1 MFFRL
6 WATPVPPVESSPT
19 LGHAVLLFGL
29 DPLDG
34 PKDGA
39 KKKPDETNI
48 SEGLTHQSE

>member
-34 PKDGA
+34 PKDGP
-39 KKKPDETNI
+39 KKTRRNQHFGGIDPPFRE
-48 SEGLTHQSE
+48 

>member
-6 WATPVPPVESSPT
+6 WATPDPPVESSPT

-34 PKDGA
+34 PKDFGGIDPPKV
-39 KKKPDETNI
+39 KKQI
-48 SEGLTHQSE
+48 VC